1 MAYPY
6 GAQETIISATPY
18 GGVQETI
25 ISATPYGGVTTIS
38 CEKFKTLSYRRVCS
52 SPSAEK

>member
-18 GGVQETI
+18 GGVQENVVSVI
-25 ISATPYGGVTTIS
+25 DFFCV
-38 CEKFKTLSYRRVCS
+38 V
-52 SPSAEK
+52 

>member
-18 GGVQETI
+18 GGVQETVV
-25 ISATPYGGVTTIS
+25 SATPYGGVQ
-38 CEKFKTLSYRRVCS
+38 ELFKTS
-52 SPSAEK
+52 SNLKASDVIVGKSE